1 MTITTGDD
9 VTFEYTGRLDDGTVF
24 DSSHESVAREAGL
37 VDAQP
42 DREYTPLTVEVGA
55 GEVIE
60 GMEDGLLGMDAGETK
75 TVEIPPEKAYGE
87 WTEEHVQAFDT
98 DELSEMLGQ
107 RPEEGAFLQAQNGQH
122 GEIVHV
128 DDETV
133 RVDFNP
139 DLAGETLE
147 FEIEIVDI
155 N

>member
-37 VDAQP
+37 VETQP
-42 DREYTPLTVEVGA
+42 DREYSPLTVEVGA

-60 GMEDGLLGMDAGETK
+60 GMEEGLLGMDAGETQ

-87 WTEEHVQAFDT
+87 WSEENVQAFDT

>member
-24 DSSHESVAREAGL
+24 DSSRESVAREAGL
-37 VDAQP
+37 VETQP
-42 DREYTPLTVEVGA
+42 DREYTPLTVEVGS
-55 GEVIE
+55 GHVIE
-60 GMEDGLLGMDAGETK
+60 GMEEGLLGMDAGETK

-87 WTEEHVQAFDT
+87 WTEENVQEFDT

-107 RPEEGAFLQAQNGQH
+107 QPEEGAFLQAQNGQH

-147 FEIEIVDI
+147 FEIEIVDV